1 VATAF
6 APASVGN
13 AAVGFD
19 ILGHALAGAGDRV
32 VARRSARSGV
42 RVLAIRGAT
51 VELPRE
57 AERNTA
63 GKALLSLFAA
73 RQADFGVE
81 IEIEKGIALGSGMG
95 GSAASAVAALV
106 AANELF
112 EQPLSRDELYAHAL
126 EGEAVASGGKHG
138 DNIAPM
144 LLGGLVLATHERMI
158 KVPVP
163 RGLWCALAHPHFV
176 LETRVA
182 RAALVEPYAI
192 GDFVRQSERLALVLA
207 GCWRDDLSLV
217 RAAHP
222 GVRGGEAGGTLLRG
236 ARREHQRSWTER
248 LRLVRR
254 RNDSTPRRGGHASGL
269 RRGRTRQ

>member
-1 VATAF
+1 MATAF

-207 GCWRDDLSLV
+207 GCWRDDLPLVLRHDDSL
-217 RAAHP
+217 H
-222 GVRGGEAGGTLLRG
+222 
-236 ARREHQRSWTER
+236 
-248 LRLVRR
+248 
-254 RNDSTPRRGGHASGL
+254 
-269 RRGRTRQ
+269 